1 LRDKIVRQNKTNKI
15 IIKKNNNQENEY
27 HTYIKWKWTKLE
39 KNIKKKIQNKENQL
53 KEDHD

>member
-1 LRDKIVRQNKTNKI
+1 LRDKIVRQNKTKKI